1 MSPASGTAAF
11 VIERR
16 LPVGVPAAIARVK
29 EALQR
34 EGFGVLSEI
43 DLKVKLKEKLGVEF
57 EEYTILGACHPPSAH
72 RAVSIEES
80 IGVFLPCNVLVHA
93 APGGSVV
100 KAVRPAATLSIVGN
114 PALTALGRDVEA
126 MLERVVASA

>member
-1 MSPASGTAAF
+1 MSPAPSAAAF

-16 LPVGVPAAIARVK
+16 LPVDVPAAIARVK
-29 EALQR
+29 ESLAR

-43 DLKVKLKEKLGVEF
+43 DLRGKLKEKLGVEF
-57 EEYTILGACHPPSAH
+57 EEYVILGACHPPSAH

-80 IGVFLPCNVLVHA
+80 IGVFLPCNVVVHA

-100 KAVRPAATLSIVGN
+100 KAIRPGATLSIVGN
-114 PALTALGRDVEA
+114 PALTAVGREVEA
-126 MLERVVASA
+126 MLERVVAAA